1 MTVNAGEVEEVE
13 VGVEN
18 GEWRMVNGRSGRGE
32 DGCLAAKLH
41 NTRPQIT
48 LATVC

>member
-1 MTVNAGEVEEVE
+1 MRVNAGEVEEVEEVE

-18 GEWRMVNGRSGRGE
+18 GEWTI
-32 DGCLAAKLH
+32 GCLAAKLH

-48 LATVC
+48 LATVW